1 MPKYT
6 IIRKVKVSKEMKK
19 WITSDLHFGHT
30 NIMKFCP
37 VTRSRFTDVDH
48 MNATMIKEWNESVQS
63 NDEVYILGD
72 IAFCNVEKAIAILDQ
87 LNGTKILVEG
97 NHDEKLVKDERFRS
111 RFKEI
116 HKYLRMSHDGHK
128 VVMFH
133 FPILEWDRMHHGS
146 VHFYGHV
153 HGDKTGLEKYR
164 ARDAG
169 FDATGKVV
177 SSLDEMIQDALK
189 GEIKPHH

>member
-1 MPKYT
+1 
-6 IIRKVKVSKEMKK
+6 MKK
-19 WITSDLHFGHT
+19 WITSDLHFCHA

-48 MNATMIKEWNESVQS
+48 MNTTMIKEWNESVQ
-63 NDEVYILGD
+63 NGDEVYILGD
-72 IAFCNVEKAIAILDQ
+72 IAFCNPERAVQILDQ
-87 LNGTKILVEG
+87 LNGTKILIEG
-97 NHDEKLVKDERFRS
+97 NHDEKLSKNEQFRA

-116 HKYLRMSHDGHK
+116 HKYLRMRHEGTM

-133 FPILEWDRMHHGS
+133 FPILEWDQMHRGS

-169 FDATGKVV
+169 FDSTGKVV
-177 SSLDEMIQDALK
+177 SSLDDMVKDALK

>member
-1 MPKYT
+1 M
-6 IIRKVKVSKEMKK
+6 SDKEMKK
-19 WITSDLHFGHT
+19 WITSDLHFGHA

-37 VTRSRFTDVDH
+37 NTRGRFTDVDH
-48 MNATMIKEWNESVQS
+48 MNAMMIKEWNESVQPG
-63 NDEVYILGD
+63 DEVYILGD

-87 LNGTKILVEG
+87 LNGTKILIEG
-97 NHDEKLVKDERFRS
+97 NHDSKLVKDHRFVK

-116 HKYLRMSHDGHK
+116 HKYLRMRHEGHM

-133 FPILEWDRMHHGS
+133 FPILEWDQMHRGS

-177 SSLDEMIQDALK
+177 ASLDEMIQDALK
-189 GEIKPHH
+189 GEIKSHH

>member
-1 MPKYT
+1 M
-6 IIRKVKVSKEMKK
+6 SKEMKK
-19 WITSDLHFGHT
+19 WITSDLHFGHA

-37 VTRSRFTDVDH
+37 VTRYGFTDVTH
-48 MNATMIKEWNESVQS
+48 MNETLIKEWNQAVKPE
-63 NDEVYILGD
+63 DEVYILGD
-72 IAFCNVEKAIAILDQ
+72 VAFCNADKAIAIMQ
-87 LNGTKILVEG
+87 RLNGTKILSQG
-97 NHDEKLVKDERFRS
+97 NHDKKLVKDVGFRDC
-111 RFKEI
+111 FKEV
-116 HKYLRMSHDGHK
+116 HTYLRMRHEGHL

-133 FPILEWDRMHHGS
+133 FPILEWDQMHRGS

-164 ARDAG
+164 ARDVG

-177 SSLDEMIQDALK
+177 VSLDDMIADAMK